1 MTSYDNLETDC
12 IGLCLINNV
21 YEYTMY
27 THAEAYC
34 MKRRVSVIES
44 RSRLDRTQ
52 IKILAVPIC
61 GGQNQNGDSIS
72 IGICITLR
80 FD

>member
-1 MTSYDNLETDC
+1 MIAYIETDC
-12 IGLCLINNV
+12 VGLCLMCYV
-21 YEYTMY
+21 YEYTLY
-27 THAEAYC
+27 THAEAYW
-34 MKRRVSVIES
+34 MKRKVLVIKS
-44 RSRLDRTQ
+44 RNRLGRTQ
-52 IKILAVPIC
+52 TKILAVPSC